1 MTRQRRARILAGVG
15 LTTTGWWRRPLLTTA
30 AIAVTLILG
39 AAGATVTRT
48 NYGLV
53 GYAPE
58 FAIWFAVWQ
67 AMPVLISLFRPFVG
81 WSAFIASIFVVPFA
95 VEPLDRSEPWPLLPT
110 ALIAYLV
117 VQYAVARRHGLVVT
131 VTTWLLGVLSVMVAS
146 GARSGTLREDASQDV
161 TMFTLLSAFA
171 LVVGTAVRLWERAQ
185 VRLAEEERLTE
196 GERSR
201 RLLLEERARIARE
214 MHDIVAHHMSMVAVQ
229 SSTAEYRLDGLSPS
243 ARAEFASI
251 GRAARESMAEMRRLL
266 SVLREEDD
274 DRPRTPQPG
283 VDDLAQLVDA
293 TIRAGTP
300 VRLAVESVPPV
311 VPELVGLTAYR
322 IVQEA
327 LSNVVRHSPGATTRV
342 TLACD
347 EGCLVVAVEND
358 PPPGP
363 VDPVEAPRVGHGL
376 AGMRERVLIIGGDLE
391 TGPCDGGGFAVKA
404 TLPLRPAADRSAPA
418 ADRSGPAADRS
429 GPADDRSAAAADR
442 SAPDRTARAGGR
454 VESRAAGV
462 AVGTRVVGEMPTM
475 QPASADDRPNGDRS
489 SGDRSSGDRPGGDR
503 SSGDRSN
510 GDRSNGERR
519 PP

>member
-1 MTRQRRARILAGVG
+1 
-15 LTTTGWWRRPLLTTA
+15 
-30 AIAVTLILG
+30 
-39 AAGATVTRT
+39 
-48 NYGLV
+48 
-53 GYAPE
+53 
-58 FAIWFAVWQ
+58 
-67 AMPVLISLFRPFVG
+67 
-81 WSAFIASIFVVPFA
+81 
-95 VEPLDRSEPWPLLPT
+95 
-110 ALIAYLV
+110 
-117 VQYAVARRHGLVVT
+117 
-131 VTTWLLGVLSVMVAS
+131 
-146 GARSGTLREDASQDV
+146 
-161 TMFTLLSAFA
+161 
-171 LVVGTAVRLWERAQ
+171 
-185 VRLAEEERLTE
+185 
-196 GERSR
+196 
-201 RLLLEERARIARE
+201 
-214 MHDIVAHHMSMVAVQ
+214 
-229 SSTAEYRLDGLSPS
+229 
-243 ARAEFASI
+243 
-251 GRAARESMAEMRRLL
+251 
-266 SVLREEDD
+266 
-274 DRPRTPQPG
+274 
-283 VDDLAQLVDA
+283 
-293 TIRAGTP
+293 
-300 VRLAVESVPPV
+300 VRLAVESVPPG